1 MQPSFMQEVIPVK
14 KRMYRRVPV
23 KEVEVG
29 GLCEKLA
36 TEVVVVALD
45 VAKHD
50 MVAAFATAEA
60 GVVLT
65 VGFRHP
71 DQSQQWLGLLGELQ
85 RAGKRVEVVMEP
97 SGSYGDA
104 LRHQLR
110 AQKVMVYRVGS
121 KRTHDA
127 AELFDAVPSMH
138 DAKAA
143 AVLVRLHHAGLS
155 TPWVERSASIRELKA
170 ALSIMDVHHEHYL
183 RNLNVLEALLARH
196 WPELLEHL
204 ELTSASV
211 LALLG
216 RIGGPREVAA
226 EPEPAQALLR
236 SVSRGLM
243 KPGRIEAA
251 VRSASSTLGA
261 PMLDVE
267 RTLLRELAQELHRT
281 LAAYKQAKQRVARI
295 GAEIAEVSALSAAVG
310 KTTAA
315 VLVAEVGD
323 PRGFACANAYAKAI
337 GVNLRE
343 KSSGA
348 HRGRLSFTKRGSS
361 RARKYLWFA
370 VLRWVQTDE
379 VAKAYYK
386 RKVARDGGRT
396 MPALGALMRKLVKAL
411 YHVAR
416 GEPLDASKLFDVS
429 RLELPN
435 LRSRTL
441 ARTTEVAM

>member
-1 MQPSFMQEVIPVK
+1 MQEVIPVK

-23 KEVEVG
+23 KEVAVAA
-29 GLCEKLA
+29 LCEKLA
-36 TEVVVVALD
+36 AEVVVVALD

-50 MVAAFATAEA
+50 MVAAFATVET

-71 DQSQQWLGLLGELQ
+71 DQSQQWLDLLRALQ

-110 AQKVMVYRVGS
+110 VQGVTVYRVGS

-155 TPWVERSASIRELKA
+155 TPWVEWSDSIRELKA
-170 ALSIMDVHHEHYL
+170 ALSIMDLHHEHYL

-216 RIGGPREVAA
+216 QIGGPSEVAA
-226 EPEPAQALLR
+226 QPEQAQALLR

-251 VRSASSTLGA
+251 VGSAPRTLGA
-261 PMLDVE
+261 PLLDVE
-267 RTLLRELAQELHRT
+267 RTLLRELAQELYRT
-281 LAAYKQAKQRVARI
+281 LAAYKRAKQRVASI
-295 GAEIAEVSALSAAVG
+295 GAEISQVAALSCAVG

-337 GVNLRE
+337 GINLRE

-370 VLRWVQTDE
+370 VLRWVQADE
-379 VAKAYYK
+379 IVRAYYK
-386 RKVARDGGRT
+386 RKVARDGGQT

-411 YHVAR
+411 FHVAR
-416 GEPLDASKLFDVS
+416 GEPLDATKLFDVS
-429 RLELPN
+429 RLELPAA
-435 LRSRTL
+435 RSSVQPRSM
-441 ARTTEVAM
+441 EVAM